1 MLVGQQ
7 QPFSATGNLVT
18 ALCLRRT
25 SPYHANLKN
34 RARARENGIFP
45 RRLFK
50 TNHKQLQIFP
60 IDFN

>member
-7 QPFSATGNLVT
+7 QPFSATGNSVT

-25 SPYHANLKN
+25 SPYHAILKN
-34 RARARENGIFP
+34 RARARENDIFP

-50 TNHKQLQIFP
+50 TNHKQLQTFS
-60 IDFN
+60 IDFD